1 MTISYLK
8 LDHFRHLGE
17 EFNTVDYKPDEDV
30 APKEPKPQPIL
41 VSLDWGSA
49 FKIAVALL
57 MVSFI
62 PSFGLWLIL

>member
-1 MTISYLK
+1 MEL
-8 LDHFRHLGE
+8 
-17 EFNTVDYKPDEDV
+17 FNTVDYESDEDV

-62 PSFGLWLIL
+62 PSFGLWLII